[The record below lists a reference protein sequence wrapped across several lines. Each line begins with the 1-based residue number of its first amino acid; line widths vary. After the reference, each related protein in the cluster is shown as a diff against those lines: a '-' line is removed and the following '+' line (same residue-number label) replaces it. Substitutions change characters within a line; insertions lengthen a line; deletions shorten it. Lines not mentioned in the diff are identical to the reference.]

1 MEYSDLRMM
10 LEKIKKN
17 LVTILVGIAAIL
29 TIIEQLWKG
38 RWGIKMIFDLFPAK
52 IETFWLLMTI
62 FAMIILLVNYDKIF
76 RRGRKYEEYEKE
88 TKQSKSKLEE
98 KKEKAGQYDELVKT
112 IESRLEKKIQLQHNL
127 EYKAQHNRGEEPKI
141 TVWQK
146 FSNASD
152 FEFKIK
158 RIDTIAK
165 LTGGPEIERFRYDES
180 DNIFFDKQKL
190 FFPEKI
196 APLDL
201 FNNEIKYRIND
212 ITKLAR
218 AFPYYKR
225 RAFLIEIEQAIE
237 FATQATTTPRTVKK
251 TEKNTVN
258 IQPEDWKGGRR

>member
-1 MEYSDLRMM
+1 M
-10 LEKIKKN
+10 
-17 LVTILVGIAAIL
+17 IL
-29 TIIEQLWKG
+29 
-38 RWGIKMIFDLFPAK
+38 DLFPAK

-88 TKQSKSKLEE
+88 
-98 KKEKAGQYDELVKT
+98 KAGRYDELVKT
-112 IESRLEKKIQLQHNL
+112 IESGLEKKIQLQHNL
-127 EYKAQHNRGEEPKI
+127 EYKAQHNRGEKPKI

-165 LTGGPEIERFRYDES
+165 LTGGPEIERFHYDES
-180 DNIFFDKQKL
+180 DNLFLDQQKL
-190 FFPEKI
+190 FFPAEKI

-201 FNNEIKYRIND
+201 FNNEIEYRIND
-212 ITKLAR
+212 ITRLAK

-225 RAFLIEIEQAIE
+225 RAFLIEVEQAIE
-237 FATQATTTPRTVKK
+237 FVTQATTTHKTVKK
-251 TEKNTVN
+251 TVKKTVN
-258 IQPEDWKGGRR
+258 IQPEDWKRGRQ